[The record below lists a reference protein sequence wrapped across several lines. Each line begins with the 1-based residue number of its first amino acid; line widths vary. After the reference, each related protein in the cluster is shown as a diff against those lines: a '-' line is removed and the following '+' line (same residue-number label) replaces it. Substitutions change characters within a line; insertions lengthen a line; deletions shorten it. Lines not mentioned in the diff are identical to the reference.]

1 MVEGDG
7 QFLSS
12 NFSSKKQASD
22 WLALGE
28 AIVNNNNSPVAQIRG
43 LLFGGKIGGK
53 ELLSPSTTLNLQT
66 CSARTGKLIAVPLPI
81 SYLYGPNFPCGGLL
95 RLSLVL
101 AGRSPMLGGSGS
113 GLTKRLIISIRY

>member
-1 MVEGDG
+1 MTAVP
-7 QFLSS
+7 FLQ
-12 NFSSKKQASD
+12 FSSKKQASD

-28 AIVNNNNSPVAQIRG
+28 AIVNNNNSLVVPIRG

-81 SYLYGPNFPCGGLL
+81 SYLYAYILAILL
-95 RLSLVL
+95 RCDYAEQSNVV
-101 AGRSPMLGGSGS
+101 
-113 GLTKRLIISIRY
+113 SICYDN